1 MGAAR
6 PARQARQLRGIALR
20 HILHR
25 LIEFILA
32 TDSGIRLKGAK
43 IGVNINIKSATQ
55 AFVMSKPASSHAAS
69 SQPATHAVRPDQS
82 SGGMSKG
89 LTNYGDNGFSLF
101 LRKAFIKGAGFTDS
115 ALDRPVIGIANTG
128 SAYNPCHGN
137 APQLI
142 EAVKRGV
149 MLAGGL
155 PMDFPT
161 ISIHESFAQPTS
173 MYLRNLMSMDTEEM
187 IRAQPMDAVVLIGG
201 CDKTVP
207 AQLMGAASANIPAIQ
222 LITGSMLTG
231 SHRGDRVG
239 ACTDCRR
246 YWGRFRAEEIDAQE
260 VADVNNQ
267 LVASVGTCSVMGT
280 ASTMACIAEAL
291 GMTVPGGAS
300 PPAVT
305 ADRIRVAEST
315 GAQAVRIARERLT
328 IDKILT
334 AAAFENAMRVLLA
347 IGGSTNGIVHLTA
360 IAGRMGFEVDLKALD
375 RMGRETPVL
384 LDLKPSGQ
392 HYMEDFHHAGGM
404 ATLLRELKPLL
415 HLDALTVTGRTLGEE
430 IEAAGPGFRQ
440 DVVRPMAN
448 PIYPQGGIAVL
459 EGNLAPGGAIIKQSA
474 ANPALMEHE
483 GRAVVF
489 ENLEDMADRIDN
501 PDLDVTADDIL
512 VLKNIGPKGA
522 PGMPE
527 AGYMPIPKKL
537 ALAGVKD
544 MVRISDGRMSGTAFG
559 TIVLHVMP
567 ESAIGGPLAQVRNG
581 DRIRLSVA
589 RREISLLVSADELA
603 RRMQQN
609 PVVAPTGARG
619 YHKLFLQTVTQADQ
633 GVDFDFLR
641 AAQMRQTIPGKK

>member
-1 MGAAR
+1 MTDEKSPFEPDPSADGA
-6 PARQARQLRGIALR
+6 
-20 HILHR
+20 
-25 LIEFILA
+25 
-32 TDSGIRLKGAK
+32 
-43 IGVNINIKSATQ
+43 
-55 AFVMSKPASSHAAS
+55 
-69 SQPATHAVRPDQS
+69 
-82 SGGMSKG
+82 GMRKG
-89 LTNYGDNGFSLF
+89 LTSYGDQGFSLF
-101 LRKAFIKGAGFTDS
+101 LRKAFIKGAGFTDA

-128 SAYNPCHGN
+128 SSYNPCHGN

-161 ISIHESFAQPTS
+161 ISIHESFAAPTS

-187 IRAQPMDAVVLIGG
+187 LRAQPMDAVVLIGG

-207 AQLMGAASANIPAIQ
+207 AQLMGAASAGIPSIQ

-231 SHRGDRVG
+231 SHRGERVG

-246 YWGRFRAEEIDAQE
+246 YWGKYRAGEIEAEEI
-260 VADVNNQ
+260 ADVNNQ

-291 GMTVPGGAS
+291 GMTIPGGAS

-305 ADRIRVAEST
+305 ADRIRIAEES
-315 GAQAVRIARERLT
+315 GAQAVRMARDKLT
-328 IDKILT
+328 IDRILT
-334 AAAFENAMRVLLA
+334 PAAFENAMLVLLA
-347 IGGSTNGIVHLTA
+347 IGGSTNGIVHLAA
-360 IAGRMGFEVDLKALD
+360 IAGRMGLEIDLAALD

-392 HYMEDFHHAGGM
+392 WYMEDFHHAGGM

-415 HLDALTVTGRTLGEE
+415 RLDAMTVTGRTLGEE
-430 IEAAGPGFRQ
+430 MERAGPGFEQ
-440 DVVRPMAN
+440 AVVRPRSH
-448 PIYPQGGIAVL
+448 PIYPQGAIAVL
-459 EGNLAPGGAIIKQSA
+459 QGNLAPGGAIIKQSA
-474 ANPALMEHE
+474 ADPKLMEHE

-489 ENLEDMADRIDN
+489 ENIEDLVRRIDSE
-501 PDLDVTADDIL
+501 DLDVTAEDVL

-527 AGYMPIPKKL
+527 AGYIPIPRKL
-537 ALAGVKD
+537 ARAGVKD
-544 MVRISDGRMSGTAFG
+544 IVRISDGRMSGTAFG
-559 TIVLHVMP
+559 TIVLHVTP
-567 ESAIGGPLAQVRNG
+567 ESAIGGPLAYVRNG

-589 RREISLLVSADELA
+589 NREISLLVPAQELA
-603 RRMQQN
+603 RRAEAS
-609 PVVAPTGARG
+609 PAVAPTAERG
-619 YHKLFLQTVTQADQ
+619 YRKLFLQTVTQADQ

-641 AAQMRQTIPGKK
+641 AARMTGKVPR

>member
-1 MGAAR
+1 MLNPPQDDPNNA
-6 PARQARQLRGIALR
+6 
-20 HILHR
+20 
-25 LIEFILA
+25 
-32 TDSGIRLKGAK
+32 
-43 IGVNINIKSATQ
+43 
-55 AFVMSKPASSHAAS
+55 
-69 SQPATHAVRPDQS
+69 PAT
-82 SGGMSKG
+82 GMQKG
-89 LTNYGDNGFSLF
+89 LTSYGDSGFSLF
-101 LRKAFIKGAGFTDS
+101 LRKAFIKGAGFTDK
-115 ALDRPVIGIANTG
+115 ALDRPVIGITNTG
-128 SAYNPCHGN
+128 SSYNPCHGN

-161 ISIHESFAQPTS
+161 ISVHESFAAPTS

-207 AQLMGAASANIPAIQ
+207 AQLMGAASAGIPAIQ

-231 SHRGDRVG
+231 SHRGERVG

-246 YWGRFRAEEIDAQE
+246 YWAKFRADEIDADE

-305 ADRIRVAEST
+305 ADRIRIAEET
-315 GAQAVRIARERLT
+315 GARAVQMAHERLT
-328 IDKILT
+328 IDQILT
-334 AAAFENAMRVLLA
+334 PDAFENAMRVLLA
-347 IGGSTNGIVHLTA
+347 IGGSTNGIVHLAA
-360 IAGRMGFEVDLKALD
+360 IAGRVGLDIDLHALD

-415 HLDALTVTGRTLGEE
+415 KLDAMTVTGRTLGVEL
-430 IEAAGPGFRQ
+430 EAAGPGFKQ
-440 DVVRPMAN
+440 DVVRPFDQ

-459 EGNLAPGGAIIKQSA
+459 HGNLAPGGAIIKQSA
-474 ANPALMEHE
+474 ADPKLMEHE

-489 ENLEDMADRIDN
+489 ENAQDLATRIDTS
-501 PDLDVTADDIL
+501 DLDVNADDIL

-527 AGYMPIPKKL
+527 AGYIPIPMKL
-537 ALAGVKD
+537 ARAGVKD
-544 MVRISDGRMSGTAFG
+544 MVRMSDGRMSGTGYG
-559 TIVLHVMP
+559 TIVLHVTP
-567 ESAIGGPLAQVRNG
+567 EAAVGGPFAQVRTG
-581 DRIRLSVA
+581 DRIRLSVKN
-589 RREISLLVSADELA
+589 REISLLISDAALA
-603 RRMQQN
+603 QRVRDN
-609 PVVAPTGARG
+609 VIVEPTAKRG
-619 YHKLFLQTVTQADQ
+619 YLKLFLQTVTQADQ

-641 AAQMRQTIPGKK
+641 APDHKGTTPK

>member
-1 MGAAR
+1 MPIDR
-6 PARQARQLRGIALR
+6 SPQP
-20 HILHR
+20 
-25 LIEFILA
+25 
-32 TDSGIRLKGAK
+32 DSPPMHPDAD
-43 IGVNINIKSATQ
+43 
-55 AFVMSKPASSHAAS
+55 AS
-69 SQPATHAVRPDQS
+69 
-82 SGGMSKG
+82 GMAKG
-89 LTNYGDNGFSLF
+89 LTNYGDRGFSLF
-101 LRKAFIKGAGFTDS
+101 LRKAFIKGAGYTD
-115 ALDRPVIGIANTG
+115 AVLDKPVIGITNTG

-137 APQLI
+137 MPQLI
-142 EAVKRGV
+142 DAVKRGI

-173 MYLRNLMSMDTEEM
+173 MLTRNLMSMDTEEM

-207 AQLMGAASANIPAIQ
+207 AQLMGAASAGIPAIQ
-222 LITGSMLTG
+222 LVTGSMLTG
-231 SHRGDRVG
+231 SHRGVRVG

-246 YWGRFRAEEIDAQE
+246 YWAHFRAGEIDAEEISA
-260 VADVNNQ
+260 VNNQ

-305 ADRIRVAEST
+305 ADRIRVAEMT
-315 GAQAVRIARERLT
+315 GTEVVRMARERLT
-328 IDKILT
+328 IDKVLT
-334 AAAFENAMRVLLA
+334 AKAFENAMRVLLA
-347 IGGSTNGIVHLTA
+347 IGGSTNGIIHLTA
-360 IAGRMGFEVDLKALD
+360 IAGRMGFEVDLQALD

-392 HYMEDFHHAGGM
+392 HYMEDFHDAGGM

-415 HLDALTVTGRTLGEE
+415 HLDAMTVTGRTLGEE
-430 IEAAGPGFRQ
+430 MERHPAAFAQ
-440 DVVRPMAN
+440 NVVRPASN

-459 EGNLAPGGAIIKQSA
+459 RGNLAPNGAIIKQSA

-489 ENLEDMADRIDN
+489 ESVQDMAERIDT
-501 PDLDVTADDIL
+501 DQLDVTADDII

-527 AGYMPIPKKL
+527 AGYIPIPMKL
-537 ALAGVKD
+537 ARAGVKD
-544 MVRISDGRMSGTAFG
+544 IVRISDGRMSGTASG
-559 TIVLHVMP
+559 TIVLHVSP
-567 ESAIGGPLAQVRNG
+567 EAAIGGPLAHVRNG

-589 RREISLLVSADELA
+589 SRALDLLISDDELQ
-603 RRMQQN
+603 RRRAAA
-609 PVVAPTGARG
+609 PVVEPTAPRG
-619 YHKLFLQTVTQADQ
+619 YRKLYLQSVLQAGE

-641 AAQMRQTIPGKK
+641 AAQMQGSVPGSKT